1 MESRKEKGQYMTP
14 KRIVVMILD
23 DIGYAG
29 DEVLTKK
36 IMEPSFGDGAFL
48 SEIVKRIIKEGQKQ
62 SLSEKEI
69 SDRSKDRE
77 QKYSQ
82 GTSQK
87 TPESTF
93 LSGQYTRSELL

>member
-48 SEIVKRIIKEGQKQ
+48 SEIVKRIIK
-62 SLSEKEI
+62 
-69 SDRSKDRE
+69 
-77 QKYSQ
+77 
-82 GTSQK
+82 
-87 TPESTF
+87 
-93 LSGQYTRSELL
+93 

>member
-14 KRIVVMILD
+14 EKIVVMILD

-62 SLSEKEI
+62 SLPEEEI
-69 SDRSKDRE
+69 SGIIQNNVFGIEKRRKNI
-77 QKYSQ
+77 QKSNRQ
-82 GTSQK
+82 A
-87 TPESTF
+87 
-93 LSGQYTRSELL
+93 

>member
-14 KRIVVMILD
+14 EKIVVIILD

-48 SEIVKRIIKEGQKQ
+48 SEIIKRIIKTGRKKTM
-62 SLSEKEI
+62 SFTLS
-69 SDRSKDRE
+69 
-77 QKYSQ
+77 
-82 GTSQK
+82 
-87 TPESTF
+87 
-93 LSGQYTRSELL
+93 

>member
-14 KRIVVMILD
+14 EKIVVMILD

-48 SEIVKRIIKEGQKQ
+48 SEIIKRIIKEGRKQ
-62 SLSEKEI
+62 SLSKEEI
-69 SDRSKDRE
+69 SDIIQNNVFGIEKDE
-77 QKYSQ
+77 KMLNVVNQKIKQ
-82 GTSQK
+82 LEK
-87 TPESTF
+87 
-93 LSGQYTRSELL
+93 